1 MNDVIGFP
9 NFFINKATKKNL
21 ADLLIVEAII
31 NIGKLILNAPAD
43 MVIILKGIGVKPAV
57 NTIKKLYKSN
67 FCWID
72 VNISEENPG
81 IWLKKNMAT
90 TE

>member
-1 MNDVIGFP
+1 MVIGLP
-9 NFFINKATKKNL
+9 NFLINKATKKNL

-43 MVIILKGIGVKPAV
+43 MVIILNGIGVNPAV

-67 FCWID
+67 FC
-72 VNISEENPG
+72 
-81 IWLKKNMAT
+81 
-90 TE
+90 